1 MQINRLFQII
11 YILLGKKSITAKEL
25 AENFK
30 VSTRTIYRD
39 IDVLSSVGVPV
50 YMSKGAGGGI
60 HLMENYTL
68 SKALISDLES
78 KNLMLSL
85 KAMQATQYHE
95 LDSILEKMSAIFNNS
110 SDYNF
115 IEVDFSRWRSCPDE
129 KNKFNNIKLAILQ
142 QNVVEFDYVN
152 AQGHKSKRLA
162 EPNKLIFKNDTWYLL
177 AFCRQRQEQRIFRI
191 SRLKNLNVLNETFD
205 KKLLTEPSLKKWDTA
220 SQSLINLKL
229 YVKSH
234 VLNRIYDYFDDSFII
249 PNDDGSFTLDVILP
263 ENEWLTSYILS
274 FGSSVKVLEPEHIR
288 KAITYELKNTLNFYN
303 F

>member
-11 YILLGKKSITAKEL
+11 YILLGKKSVTAKEL

-39 IDVLSSVGVPV
+39 IDILSSVGIPV
-50 YMSKGAGGGI
+50 YMSKGNGGGI

-95 LDSILEKMSAIFNNS
+95 LDSILEKMGAIFNNS

-115 IEVDFSRWRSCPDE
+115 IEVDFSHWKSCPDE

-142 QNVVEFDYVN
+142 QNVIEFDYVN
-152 AQGHKSKRLA
+152 AQGNKSKRLA

-177 AFCRQRQEQRIFRI
+177 AFCRKRQEQRIFRI

-205 KKLLTEPSLKKWDTA
+205 KKLLSESSLKKWDTA
-220 SQSLINLKL
+220 SQSFINLKL
-229 YVKSH
+229 YVKPH
-234 VLNRIYDYFDDSFII
+234 VLNRIYDYFDDSFIL

-263 ENEWLTSYILS
+263 DNDWLISYILS
-274 FGSSVKVLEPEHIR
+274 FGNSVKVLEPEHIR
-288 KAITYELKNTLNFYN
+288 KAITYELKNMLNFYN